1 MKSGFISV
9 IGRPNVGKST
19 LLNKIVGQKLTITS
33 NKPQTTRNKITC
45 IYTTDE
51 GQAVF
56 LDTPGIHKPAHKLD
70 EHMMEEVTDAM
81 SGIDLTIVMVEP
93 GRPHEDD
100 LSAVAMAKRSRAK
113 KILVINKIDSVPIEK
128 TAETA
133 KTYQDMGC
141 FDEIVPVS
149 AFVGT
154 NVKELIRV
162 IFDYLPQGQY
172 FFPEDMVTDQPE
184 KVLCAEFIREKALY
198 VLSHE
203 IPHGIA
209 VVIDQFKERP
219 RQNLVDIDA
228 TIICERES
236 HKPIIIGKHGA
247 TIKEIGSQA
256 RVEIEKMLGIQVNLR
271 LWVKVKERWRDSE
284 VAVRNYS
291 RQD

>member
-81 SGIDLTIVMVEP
+81 SGIDLTIVMVAP

-209 VVIDQFKERP
+209 VVIDQFKERS